1 MPGDPDRIKERL
13 DLVDVINGYV
23 TLQKAGTANF
33 RARCPFH
40 QEKTPS
46 FYVSKERQMWHCFGC
61 GEGGDHFTF
70 VQKIEGMEFG
80 EALRLLAAKAGVELE
95 GYRPE
100 VENAKQRLL
109 GVLDAAARYW
119 SGLLWNEPVGAAA
132 RAYLLRRGVSREVA
146 ESFRL
151 GYAPESW
158 DATSAELARRGYR
171 ADEIAQ
177 AGLSI
182 PRERGGGAYDRF
194 RGRIMFPIANHHGHI
209 VGFTGRILNPEST
222 EAKYVNTP
230 ETVLYKKGAIL
241 YGFDRARDAI
251 KKAGRAVLV
260 EGNVD
265 VIACHRIGMI
275 EAVAVSGT
283 ALTDSQLALLARV
296 TTTLVLAFDAD
307 AAGAA
312 AAVKS
317 VDMALA
323 HGFTVRVARL
333 PDGAGKDADECIAK
347 NPDLWRRIVANA
359 QTFMED
365 AFERI
370 PRVMDLRTAEGKRD
384 AGNALLREIA
394 KLKDP
399 LEQTHWIQQLASL
412 VNVPE
417 AILREQLRAREQ
429 ETSRTSR
436 APASG
441 SAEAAARAPE
451 QPTDRSTKLAEE
463 FLALLL
469 AAPTELGYA
478 LTIIRPDMLPA
489 GELRDLYTA
498 MTIWYTGGQ
507 APSGRALED
516 PLVRRLTLLGEQR
529 LPDIPDAVL
538 RDIARYVQLIRND
551 YLIRERLRLAALMA
565 AAEGRSDSAE
575 IANLS
580 KRYQELLAQQV

>member
-1 MPGDPDRIKERL
+1 MPGDPERIKERL
-13 DLVDVINGYV
+13 DLVDLIGGYL
-23 TLQKAGTANF
+23 TLQKAGVANF

-70 VQKIEGMEFG
+70 IQKSEGMDFG
-80 EALRLLAAKAGVELE
+80 EALRFLAAKAGVELE

-132 RAYLLRRGVSREVA
+132 RAYLERRCVSREIA

-158 DATSAELARRGYR
+158 DATSAELQSRGYR
-171 ADEIAQ
+171 ADEIVQ

-182 PRERGGGAYDRF
+182 PRERSGGAYDRF
-194 RGRIMFPIANHHGHI
+194 RGRIMFPISNHHGHI
-209 VGFTGRILNPEST
+209 VGFTGRVLNPEST

-241 YGFDRARDAI
+241 YGFDRARDTI
-251 KKAGRAVLV
+251 KKSGRAVLV
-260 EGNVD
+260 EGNLD
-265 VIACHRIGMI
+265 VIACHRIGMT
-275 EAVAVSGT
+275 ETVAVSGT
-283 ALTDSQLALLARV
+283 ALSDAQLALLARV
-296 TTTLVLAFDAD
+296 TTTVVLAFDAD
-307 AAGAA
+307 AAGSSAT
-312 AAVKS
+312 VKS
-317 VDMALA
+317 VDLALA
-323 HGFTVRVARL
+323 QGFTVRVARI

-347 NPDLWRRIVANA
+347 NPDIWRTVVANA

-370 PRVMDLRTAEGKRD
+370 PRGTDLATAEGKRD
-384 AGNALLREIA
+384 AGNALLHEIA

-399 LEQTHWIQQLASL
+399 LEQTHWIQELSSL
-412 VNVPE
+412 VHVSE
-417 AILREQLRAREQ
+417 AILREQLRAHEARGA
-429 ETSRTSR
+429 SSVP
-436 APASG
+436 PALKS
-441 SAEAAARAPE
+441 SATMPVSH
-451 QPTDRSTKLAEE
+451 PTDRSTKLTEE

-469 AAPTELGYA
+469 AAPGELRYA
-478 LTIIRPDMLPA
+478 LAAIRPDMLPD
-489 GELRDLYTA
+489 GDLRALYTT

-507 APSGRALED
+507 AQARTDIED
-516 PLVRRLTLLGEQR
+516 PLVRRLALLGEQR
-529 LPDIPDAVL
+529 LPDTPEATS
-538 RDIARYVQLIRND
+538 RDLARYIQLIRAD
-551 YLIRERLRLAALMA
+551 FYIRERHRLADLITT
-565 AAEGRSDSAE
+565 AERRADGAE
-575 IANLS
+575 VTSLAR
-580 KRYQELLAQQV
+580 RYQELLAQQHDA